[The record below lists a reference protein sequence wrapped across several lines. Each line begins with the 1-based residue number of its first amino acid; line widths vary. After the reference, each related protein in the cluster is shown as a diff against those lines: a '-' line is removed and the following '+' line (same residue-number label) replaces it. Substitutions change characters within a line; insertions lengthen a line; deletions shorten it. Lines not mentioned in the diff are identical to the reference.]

1 MKDSFEISGP
11 NGKHE
16 CLVLEMLGPSVAD
29 YLDAHSLDERLP
41 GELAKRV
48 VKQTLLGLAFLHG
61 RGIAHGGMLPMLQYP
76 SFPFICQILII
87 LVILDLHTRNLAF
100 TIPSLQTLRE
110 EDFLHK
116 LGRPET
122 APIHRTDNQPLESN
136 LPRYLVRPT
145 SYHQDI
151 ETFFGPIKIVDFGQ
165 SFLRNESPDTLHT
178 PFPYRAPEIIFR
190 DKLDYRVDL
199 WSMACLVRFLSYAE
213 SIYPPPTA

>member
-1 MKDSFEISGP
+1 MSCVGVV
-11 NGKHE
+11 GTE
-16 CLVLEMLGPSVAD
+16 CSRLSRRAFPRRKTSWRAGEEGCEAD
-29 YLDAHSLDERLP
+29 FVGVGFSSWTRDCACRYRTITSAAFVHS
-41 GELAKRV
+41 AKSSS
-48 VKQTLLGLAFLHG
+48 L
-61 RGIAHGGMLPMLQYP
+61 
-76 SFPFICQILII
+76 SSSSS
-87 LVILDLHTRNLAF
+87 LDLHTRNLAF
-100 TIPSLQTLRE
+100 TIPSLQALRE

-122 APIHRTDNQPLESN
+122 APIHRTDNQPLESG

-151 ETFFGPIKIVDFGQ
+151 ETSFGPIKIVDFGQ

-199 WSMACLVRFLSYAE
+199 WSMACLVRFILCL
-213 SIYPPPTA
+213 